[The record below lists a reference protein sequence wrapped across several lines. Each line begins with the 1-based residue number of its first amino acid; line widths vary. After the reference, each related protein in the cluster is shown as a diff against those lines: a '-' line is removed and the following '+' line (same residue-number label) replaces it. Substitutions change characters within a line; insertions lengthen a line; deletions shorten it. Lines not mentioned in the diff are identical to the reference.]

1 MTNRVTLA
9 STVRLY
15 IDERDAD
22 NSHFTDTE
30 IYGFINQGIRFIG
43 TDLEWPLQTA
53 QATAVEDQ
61 PVYTLPED
69 FISLLDVYFDGDQ
82 LLVIER
88 ADLAG
93 LDTNWQDRDAGL
105 PCYAYKSDNRKFGV
119 WPKPDSDHS
128 GDLIQIQYIKVPPD
142 LPDDTTAPDLHIA
155 LTDCLPFYAAYLCE
169 KSLGNKVT
177 AQQHLTDYEYHK
189 KKLQAKVQGFSQ
201 NTLSFKWSDTR
212 DYGR

>member
-15 IDERDAD
+15 IDEKDAD

-30 IYGFINQGIRFIG
+30 IYGFLNQAIRFIG

-53 QATAVEDQ
+53 EATSIEDQ
-61 PVYTLPED
+61 AVYTLPDD
-69 FISLLDVYFDGDQ
+69 FVSLLDVYFDDNQ

-93 LDTNWQDRDAGL
+93 LDTSWQTRDSGS
-105 PCYAYKSDNRKFGV
+105 PYYAYKSDNAKFGV
-119 WPKPDSDHS
+119 WPKPDADHAS
-128 GDLIQIQYIKVPPD
+128 KTIQIQYIKVPPD
-142 LPDDTTAPDLHIA
+142 LSDDTTAPDLHVA

-169 KSLGNKVT
+169 KSMGNKVT
-177 AQQHLTDYEYHK
+177 AQQHLTDYEYHR
-189 KKLQAKVQGFSQ
+189 KKLQSKVQGFSQ
-201 NTLSFKWSDTR
+201 NNMSFKWSDTR
-212 DYGR
+212 MY